1 MKMAGTQIARF
12 RATPTMRLGLRP
24 RLRAAREARMAS
36 EHSRRRLAGQLEN
49 AIVRAERRY
58 TPFSAAIPVCHE
70 AAAGEARS
78 ALLDLA
84 ERLRAPR
91 PVDPDGVRLARE
103 LLVDGAGPLY
113 APAEPGQLRAAALRA
128 LRAMDA
134 NGADR

>member
-1 MKMAGTQIARF
+1 MAGTHTARF
-12 RATPTMRLGLRP
+12 RAAPTMRLGLRP
-24 RLRAAREARMAS
+24 RLCAARAARMAS
-36 EHSRRRLAGQLEN
+36 ERSRQRLAGQLEH
-49 AIVRAERRY
+49 AIARAEQRY
-58 TPFSAAIPVCHE
+58 TPFSAAIPVCHV

-113 APAEPGQLRAAALRA
+113 APAEPGDLRAAALRA
-128 LRAMDA
+128 LRALDA
-134 NGADR
+134 HGADR